1 MLLKE
6 EKVEAYKLFMAAA
19 LTGSV
24 RLLNERDEEADK
36 FRFSAEELAE
46 DANDIATAALEWLEG
61 YEENYEDMMRN
72 KHMLERET
80 RERYE
85 ARQAA
90 KK

>member
-6 EKVEAYKLFMAAA
+6 EKVKAYELFMAAA

-36 FRFSAEELAE
+36 FLFSAEELAE
-46 DANDIATAALEWLEG
+46 DANDIATAALEWLEA

-72 KHMLERET
+72 KRILERES